1 MKMVKNEC
9 INILCLLSSGQ
20 TGNSGKKNK
29 FEKIFW
35 GLFQDEIKKAEKV

>member
-1 MKMVKNEC
+1 
-9 INILCLLSSGQ
+9 LSSGQ

-35 GLFQDEIKKAEKV
+35 GLFQDEIKKGKKSLEQFSEGFF